1 MINWGELML
10 KNDCAADNLIDHL
23 SVGLVLTDQ
32 AGNIIFTNE
41 VIRKMTGYTEDEI
54 KTVADWYKKAYPNK
68 QEREKAKNN
77 FQHDLENNITDRTYK
92 VMTAD
97 GTYKYF
103 NFRYSELEAGKTL
116 FEIID
121 ITGKMESKQKLKS
134 KKLIFE
140 NLFTNSLEGIVLLD
154 HNLKIIEINKKFEE
168 IFEVTEEQVV
178 SKYVFDVVSINADS
192 KDIEKVKKE
201 VLNYQG
207 WKNELSFKVNNKTKI
222 CKIHIF
228 SVASNDHGNLIY
240 AVVDDITAS
249 KAKELELKEV
259 KERLELAVNGA
270 KIGVWDWNVQT
281 NTLHYNQNWAQMLG
295 YKVSELGNTLNTW
308 LQLNHPE
315 DKEKALAD
323 IKHNLKGYTEKYFK
337 EHRLKTKSGR
347 WKWIRAIGKV
357 IERDNKGNAYR
368 VVGVHIDIDKQKRA
382 AKEIEYLSIHDELT
396 GLYNRRYF
404 NNELNR
410 LHNSRK
416 YPISI
421 IVGDMN
427 KLKAVNDN
435 YGHSMGDYYIKKA
448 AEILKRNLRSEDV
461 IARIGGDEFAV
472 ILPEADQKKVRAVI
486 KRIYKNIELENK
498 KDEFPEP
505 LSIAL
510 GAETV
515 ESAEKDLEKCFNKA
529 DKNMYKH
536 KFNNREET
544 TLLNTYY

>member
-1 MINWGELML
+1 MLNWGELML

-54 KTVADWYKKAYPNK
+54 RTMADWYKKAYPDK
-68 QEREKAKNN
+68 KEREKAKNN
-77 FQHDLENNITDRTYK
+77 FQYDLENNITDRTYK

-97 GTYKYF
+97 GNYKYF

-121 ITGKMESKQKLKS
+121 ITGKIESKQKLKS

-168 IFEVTEEQVV
+168 IFEVTEEQVI

-281 NTLHYNQNWAQMLG
+281 NTLHYNKNWAQMLG

-323 IKHNLKGYTEKYFK
+323 IKYNLKGSTEKYFK

-427 KLKAVNDN
+427 KLKVVNDN
-435 YGHSMGDYYIKKA
+435 YGHGMGDYYIKRA
-448 AEILKRNLRSEDV
+448 AEILKSNLRSEDV

-498 KDEFPEP
+498 KDQFPEP